1 MTDSAPDYSRLD
13 IVCFAPEQLSRFE
26 TDIFAERPSLAI
38 WQVGTN
44 AVIHNEKYDLDH
56 VAAAITAG
64 SEYCRA
70 NLHRAPCERPDH

>member
-44 AVIHNEKYDLDH
+44 AVIHNEK
-56 VAAAITAG
+56 
-64 SEYCRA
+64 
-70 NLHRAPCERPDH
+70 